1 LWLGLEQLIV
11 TMLEDLENNF
21 ESLERI
27 ILKLS
32 NSYRNLSQRHEELL
46 KKYSSLKAK
55 YNEKS
60 IKNIE
65 LEEEKNKLRLW
76 SVVSGNPEY
85 SRLMKNH
92 INRLVKEIDTCIH
105 QLQNTKL

>member
-1 LWLGLEQLIV
+1 
-11 TMLEDLENNF
+11 MLEDLESNF
-21 ESLERI
+21 ESLEKV

-32 NSYRNLSQRHEELL
+32 DSYRNLSNKYDELL

-55 YNEKS
+55 YNEES
-60 IKNIE
+60 IKNVK
-65 LEEEKNKLRLW
+65 LEEEKKRIKLS

-85 SRLMKNH
+85 SRLMKSH
-92 INRLVKEIDTCIH
+92 INRLVKEIDTCIY